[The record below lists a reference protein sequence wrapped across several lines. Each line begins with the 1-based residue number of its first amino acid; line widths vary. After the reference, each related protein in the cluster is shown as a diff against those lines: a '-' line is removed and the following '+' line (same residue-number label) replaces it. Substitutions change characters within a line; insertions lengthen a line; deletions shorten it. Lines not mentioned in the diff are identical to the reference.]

1 MLGYPPASYSS
12 FPILEVM
19 ASSQYHL
26 KQVGYL
32 AATQSFNQDTDV
44 LILAT
49 NLVQKVSLCLRRFNP
64 LSLLTSV
71 PTFWLCGDR
80 IYTQRIRSKSPLP

>member
-19 ASSQYHL
+19 AASQYHI

-32 AATQSFNQDTDV
+32 AAAQTFNKDTDV
-44 LILAT
+44 LILVT
-49 NLVQKVSLCLRRFNP
+49 NLVKKVGSAGGLAKRRRR
-64 LSLLTSV
+64 
-71 PTFWLCGDR
+71 C
-80 IYTQRIRSKSPLP
+80 

>member
-1 MLGYPPASYSS
+1 MLGYPSSHAS

-49 NLVQKVSLCLRRFNP
+49 NLIQKVSVVLA
-64 LSLLTSV
+64 
-71 PTFWLCGDR
+71 
-80 IYTQRIRSKSPLP
+80 RIRA